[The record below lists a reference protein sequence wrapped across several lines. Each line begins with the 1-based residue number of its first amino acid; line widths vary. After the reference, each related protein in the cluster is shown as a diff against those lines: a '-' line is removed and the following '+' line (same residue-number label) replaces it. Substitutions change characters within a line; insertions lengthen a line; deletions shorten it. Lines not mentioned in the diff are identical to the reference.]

1 MKFLQCAHVY
11 AVLLALL
18 TSFATAAAPFHGTI
32 FLDPDIIR
40 DDDATA
46 FESLEYVG
54 QESREMFDR
63 RINGWAE
70 NDAFLFVANY
80 NDGLQIE
87 FQVNPEFG
95 EVEAARAEVEFYA
108 PVIGRLPRAVR
119 ERVRTSWIHR
129 GDQLFGGGNDNL
141 LIHTGETA
149 QSYIRDG
156 ILEEALVH
164 EGAHTSLDP
173 EWGEHDDWRAAQA
186 SDAGFISAYARD
198 NPESED
204 IAETWLLYLAVSCR
218 SDRID
223 ASLLTTVTETVPA
236 RLAFF
241 EALELDLS
249 PLECVDSASDE

>member
-1 MKFLQCAHVY
+1 MF
-11 AVLLALL
+11 ALMA
-18 TSFATAAAPFHGTI
+18 SFATAAPPFEGTI

-40 DDDATA
+40 DDDPTA

-54 QESREMFDR
+54 QESRQMFDR

-70 NDAFLFVANY
+70 YDAFLFLAHY

-95 EVEAARAEVEFYA
+95 EVEAARAEVDFYA

-119 ERVRTSWIHR
+119 ERVHTSWVHR
-129 GDQLFGGGNDNL
+129 GDELFGGGNDNL
-141 LIHTGETA
+141 LIHTGKTA

-173 EWGEHDDWRAAQA
+173 VWAEDDDWRAAQA
-186 SDAGFISAYARD
+186 SDADFISTYARD
-198 NPESED
+198 NSERED
-204 IAETWLLYLAVSCR
+204 IAETWLLYLAVACR

-223 ASLLTTVTETVPA
+223 ASLLRTVTETVPA

-241 EALELDLS
+241 DAHEVDLS
-249 PLECVDSASDE
+249 PLECVASASDE